1 VLWIHAD
8 QAKAEKPIAVPIPR
22 AACDV
27 LSAQLGAYKQW
38 VFAYQGEPIVSP
50 KRSLNEAC
58 ALAEVKNFTW
68 HGLRHTWASWHV
80 MGGWA
85 DMRMVLKYAHL
96 DPGYV
101 ARYAENAVP
110 WSAENSQSKLDVDQN
125 VDQMGQSETTL
136 GHSCSD

>member
-1 VLWIHAD
+1 MLWIHAD

-80 MGGWA
+80 MAGTSLEVLQKMGGWA
-85 DMRMVLKYAHL
+85 DMRMVMKYAHL

-101 ARYAENAVP
+101 ARYAKNAVP
-110 WSAENSQSKLDVDQN
+110 
-125 VDQMGQSETTL
+125 
-136 GHSCSD
+136 